1 MQTARGF
8 LFQARWGPQS
18 YTTQGQRTA
27 APSVESGQLLW
38 GSQQSPRF
46 YKLIILKYHKPVNS
60 KLREP
65 ALCGPINFKLFWSY
79 VFVPVPGRGRY
90 IVAKIYLS
98 GFSTFYS
105 TTDLTGVRQAI
116 DFSSFYLMQA
126 GLQKPN
132 KQLGA
137 VSRSFKHRGT
147 YSGACFSPSTKFC
160 TEQKASPKTAKSMI
174 FYLQGTGSGIRGHL
188 ELLINF
194 LGSGRVRLHFHPFI
208 PHFFSC

>member
-1 MQTARGF
+1 M
-8 LFQARWGPQS
+8 
-18 YTTQGQRTA
+18 
-27 APSVESGQLLW
+27 
-38 GSQQSPRF
+38 
-46 YKLIILKYHKPVNS
+46 
-60 KLREP
+60 
-65 ALCGPINFKLFWSY
+65 
-79 VFVPVPGRGRY
+79 FVPVSGWGRH
-90 IVAKIYLS
+90 IVTKIYLS
-98 GFSTFYS
+98 GFSTFCG
-105 TTDLTGVRQAI
+105 TPDLTGVRQAI

-194 LGSGRVRLHFHPFI
+194 LGSGRVRLHFHPFSHHGWGLSFL
-208 PHFFSC
+208 HFIGTFSPTLKLNAQEIVIYMDSSTCNISG